1 MISLE
6 PPFTVDRGAM
16 TARIDGIPAQI
27 AEQLARLER
36 FDWRLAGEPDLL
48 AIGGLGG
55 SAIAGELTAAL
66 LADRA
71 PRPMLV
77 CRDYGWPA
85 AVRRGA
91 LALLSS
97 YSGGTEE
104 TLALYREASARG
116 VDRVALTTGGTLGA
130 WCEKDGV
137 AAAPLPPGSPPRAA
151 LYAAWVSV
159 THLTGALG
167 WMDDPAAEWQHAVTL
182 LEERRR
188 TIGSA
193 SPERDNPAKTLAR
206 RLAGRRVIVYSGAE
220 RMGAV
225 ATRLRQ
231 QINENAK
238 MLGHSATAPE
248 LNHNEIV
255 GWEAPGD
262 AWRDTAVL
270 VLRDREDRPEVARRL
285 ALTGEYAARQGAEVE
300 TIETPDG
307 PRLARMAA
315 QTQFADYLSLYLA
328 VTRGVDPTP
337 IASID
342 EFKRRLAE
350 AAAARDR

>member
-1 MISLE
+1 MIALE
-6 PPFTVDRGAM
+6 PPFVVDRGGM
-16 TARIDGIPAQI
+16 TARIDGIPEQI
-27 AEQLARLER
+27 VEQLARLER
-36 FDWRLAGEPDLL
+36 FDWRLGAEPDLL

-71 PRPMLV
+71 PRPVLV

-85 AVRRGA
+85 AVRPGA
-91 LALLSS
+91 LALVCS

-104 TLALYREASARG
+104 TLALYREAVARG
-116 VDRVALTTGGTLGA
+116 VSRVALTTGGTLGA
-130 WCEKDGV
+130 WCTRDGIP
-137 AAAPLPPGSPPRAA
+137 AAPLPGGSPPRAA
-151 LYAAWVSV
+151 LYASWVTV
-159 THLTGALG
+159 THLAGALG
-167 WMDDPAAEWQHAVTL
+167 WMDDPPAEWRHAVTL

-188 TIGSA
+188 LIGSA
-193 SPERDNPAKTLAR
+193 NPERDNPAKTLAR
-206 RLAGRRVIVYSGAE
+206 RLAGKRVIIYSGAE

-255 GWEAPGD
+255 GWEVPGD

-270 VLRDREDRPEVARRL
+270 VLRDREDRPEVAQRL
-285 ALTGEYAARQGAEVE
+285 VLTGEYAARQGADVE
-300 TIETPDG
+300 IIEAPDG

-328 VTRGVDPTP
+328 VARGVDPTP

-342 EFKRRLAE
+342 EFKRRLADS
-350 AAAARDR
+350 AAARER

>member
-1 MISLE
+1 VSALE
-6 PPFTVDRGAM
+6 PPFAPDRGAM
-16 TARIDGIPAQI
+16 TARIDGIPLQI
-27 AEQLARLER
+27 TEQLARLEG
-36 FDWRLAGEPDLL
+36 FDWRLAGDPDLL

-66 LADRA
+66 LADHA
-71 PRPMLV
+71 PRPILV
-77 CRDYGWPA
+77 CREYGWPA

-91 LALLSS
+91 LALVCS

-104 TLALYREASARG
+104 TLALYREAASRG
-116 VDRVALTTGGTLGA
+116 VSRVALTTGGTLGA
-130 WCEKDGV
+130 WCARDGV
-137 AAAPLPPGSPPRAA
+137 AAAPLPGGSPPRAA
-151 LYAAWVSV
+151 LYASWVTV
-159 THLTGALG
+159 THLAGALG
-167 WMDDPAAEWQHAVTL
+167 WMEDPAAEWRAAVRL

-188 TIGSA
+188 VIGSD
-193 SPERDNPAKTLAR
+193 SPEADNPAKTLAR
-206 RLAGRRVIVYSGAE
+206 RLAGRRVIVYSGSE
-220 RMGAV
+220 RMGAT

-231 QINENAK
+231 QLNENAK

-270 VLRDREDRPEVARRL
+270 VLRDPEDRPEVALRL
-285 ALTGEYAARQGAEVE
+285 ALTGEYATRQGAEVHVI
-300 TIETPDG
+300 TSPDG

-328 VTRGVDPTP
+328 VARGVDPTP

-350 AAAARDR
+350 SAATRER